1 MACFYNKKKKI
12 KKDCH
17 SYEFPVSVGQTGCFF
32 NMQVEIFTK
41 SYLNSFDSI
50 AILHAGGRTVLSET
64 EHFGS
69 GTDNLVPGS
78 R

>member
-1 MACFYNKKKKI
+1 MACFKNKKKK
-12 KKDCH
+12 KKCH
-17 SYEFPVSVGQTGCFF
+17 SFEFPVSVGQTECFF
-32 NMQVEIFTK
+32 NMQVEIFMR
-41 SYLNSFDSI
+41 SYLNSFNSI

-69 GTDNLVPGS
+69 GPDNLVPGS